1 MIITLSLHICFGKNV
16 CKHFPKNGDIKS
28 WDEWKEEKDLQS
40 QFFNN
45 TQHSFLTRSEK
56 CRNKLDKGKF
66 IGVMFRNFLK
76 AFDLMK
82 HNLLVAKLEA
92 YGFSRIS
99 LQLMKVYLKNYKQRA
114 NINRMG
120 NNYYWFSARLLSRL
134 LVT

>member
-1 MIITLSLHICFGKNV
+1 
-16 CKHFPKNGDIKS
+16 
-28 WDEWKEEKDLQS
+28 
-40 QFFNN
+40 
-45 TQHSFLTRSEK
+45 
-56 CRNKLDKGKF
+56 
-66 IGVMFRNFLK
+66 MFRNFLK

-99 LQLMKVYLKNYKQRA
+99 LQVMKVYLKNYKQRA

-120 NNYYWFSARLLSRL
+120 NNYYWFSARLHSRL

>member
-1 MIITLSLHICFGKNV
+1 M
-16 CKHFPKNGDIKS
+16 
-28 WDEWKEEKDLQS
+28 QS

-45 TQHSFLTRSEK
+45 TQHSFLTRLEK
-56 CRNKLDKGKF
+56 CRNKLGKGKF
-66 IGVMFRNFLK
+66 IGAMFRNLSK
-76 AFDLMK
+76 AFDLIK

-99 LQLMKVYLKNYKQRA
+99 LQVMKVYLKNYKQRA

-120 NNYYWFSARLLSRL
+120 NNYYWFSARLHSRL

>member
-45 TQHSFLTRSEK
+45 TQHSFLTRPEK

-82 HNLLVAKLEA
+82 DNLLVAKLEA